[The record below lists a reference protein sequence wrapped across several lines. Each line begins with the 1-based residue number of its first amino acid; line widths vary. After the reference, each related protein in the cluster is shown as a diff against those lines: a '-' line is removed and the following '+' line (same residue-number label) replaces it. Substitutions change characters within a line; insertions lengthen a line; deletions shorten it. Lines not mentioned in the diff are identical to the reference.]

1 MKLKISER
9 IRQKRVKYAMNKKNK
24 GNRLEKTNERMNK
37 KRKGSLLS
45 K

>member
-9 IRQKRVKYAMNKKNK
+9 ISQKRVKYAMNKKIK
-24 GNRLEKTNERMNK
+24 EIGLKKTNERMNK